1 MLEDIGQR
9 GSTRAPFLVK
19 VEASPRINLA
29 FQQNGVPA
37 VRRLGV
43 ECLNGGPY
51 EELTLTLR
59 SDPPELADEHTWTI
73 ATLRAGE
80 KVRFPE
86 RDIKLRPGLLSRL
99 TEPLRGEFL
108 FELSCRDQLLASVS
122 KPVELLAQNEWV
134 GFQEGA
140 ELLAAFVTPNDPSI
154 DPILSS
160 ASKIL
165 KRNSALG
172 GAIDGYLSGSREHV
186 WEMAS
191 AVWSVMCGRQL
202 TYALPPAS
210 FERRGQK
217 VRLPGQVMQS
227 GVATCIDTSVLF
239 AAALEQA
246 GLHPFITV
254 IDGHAFP
261 GVWLEPHM
269 FEAVVTEDPVALRA
283 RINND
288 NVLVFESTFA
298 TAAKHASFREAIR
311 AATQCVAADQEAKF
325 LGVIDIARARMVD
338 ILPLGTKV
346 EDAGGPAAKAKPSV
360 FERAPKLPDFRIG
373 RGGRAIDRVEVW
385 KSKLQ
390 DLSLRNPLVNLRPS
404 AKTVFPL
411 AGVALDPL
419 QTALASGRAL
429 TVRPI
434 PDFSLDGKRSAGG
447 KDAYAEADLVQRH
460 ADDALGNG
468 EVIVDQ
474 GEKKL
479 QNGLV
484 ELLRLARSDLREGGA
499 TTVFLASGF
508 LRWRRGG
515 GDRET
520 YSAPL
525 VLTPLMLR
533 RESARSPIQ
542 IRQGQDEVR
551 FNPTLVQLLRRDFE
565 IDLARLD
572 ETLPLRDNNAVD
584 INALLYAVGQ
594 EINAVPGWEIAHE
607 AAIARFS
614 FAKHLMWRDLAD
626 RQKQLRR
633 SPVVRCLLEPK
644 PGAFAREGAFPDPAR
659 LDADVSPA
667 DTFTPLSADSSQMV
681 AVRAAAQG
689 KSFVLMGPPGTG
701 KSQTIANMIAQCLAD
716 GKRVLFVAEKTAAL
730 DVVSRRLEEVGLRD
744 LCLEL
749 HSNRVSRTDL
759 MAQLE
764 RAWKG
769 ATTGAPPLWSELG
782 NDLKTTR
789 ARLNA
794 EVARLHTAGPGDVTP
809 YAAIGA
815 SVRGRE
821 MLALRP
827 HWRSWERGATAELK
841 QLRGIAQRCDLLAAE
856 LGGVDASAFQGVG
869 CTEWTPQMSEELFA
883 AADAVSSAAS
893 LVGEHW
899 PRAAEAFALR
909 ASCRRQ
915 DVVTS
920 AGTIAARLGKIGRRL
935 VKRASREDVRAAADR
950 LHIAVGLLRRRD
962 ELLAAGSVPYAPK
975 RAQRLDLDALAAQW
989 RDAGEQF
996 WLTGWLHRAQVRAA
1010 GPRAP
1015 PRAKPDDV
1023 SSDLQLLAEA
1033 RALEAQLSAF
1043 DDLTGLTGGIW
1054 RGARTNADRI
1064 ALFAAIIDMAGVL
1077 ERGDDGGEISVD
1089 RVTPFYER
1097 LQTRDAPDGL
1107 GAFVEA
1113 YAGLRT
1119 ALARLASAA
1128 RAPAHMLVDAES
1140 PDWLGALAG
1149 LAERWRKAR
1158 GELQSWCA
1166 WRRARAE
1173 AIEAGLAP
1181 VVDALER
1188 GSLAAG
1194 AAQGAVE
1201 VNHARWWLAEAFE
1214 RDTELSSFSRPERE
1228 DLTRRF
1234 ADLDARVNRE
1244 TVAAIRAR
1252 LASRVP
1258 AFGEEASGEGWG
1270 LIWRELAKNRSRLS
1284 VRELMSEAG
1293 GEIAAL
1299 TPCFLMSPIS
1309 VAQYLTPDQSSF
1321 DLVIF
1326 DEASQI
1332 PVWDAVGALGRA
1344 NQAVIVG
1351 DPNQLPPTAFF
1362 QRGDT
1367 DEDAEDAP
1375 PEDAESILDE
1385 CIAAGMPI
1393 WRLQWHYRSRSESL
1407 ISFSNHTYYDGDLV
1421 TFPAPVAE
1429 DRALSLTQVDGVYDR
1444 GGKRVNRA
1452 EAEAIVAEIT
1462 ARLSSQDPAV
1472 RGASIGV
1479 ITMNAEQQRLIED
1492 LLDEARRTEDAFE
1505 PYFDTEIDEPIVVR
1519 NLESIQGEE
1528 RDVILLSVGYGPDA
1542 EGRMSM
1548 NFGPLNKLGGERRL
1562 NVAVTRARQELKVFA
1577 SFAPEAIEL
1586 SRTRARG
1593 VRDLRAFLSFAKDGA
1608 SLASPHSAAAAED
1621 MLAGAI
1627 VEALAARGWKAR
1639 AGVGGGRFRVA
1650 LGVEDPEEPGS
1661 YLAAVETDGPAYG
1674 AAASARDRDILRP
1687 CVLEGLGWRLHRA
1700 WAADWLAD
1708 PEGAADRLAEA
1719 LGEQM
1724 MRRGVRAEQ
1733 E

>member
-1 MLEDIGQR
+1 MTMLEDIEQST
-9 GSTRAPFLVK
+9 STRAPFLVK
-19 VEASPRINLA
+19 VEVSPRINLA

-37 VRRLGV
+37 VRRLEV
-43 ECLNGGPY
+43 ECLEGGPH
-51 EELTLTLR
+51 EELTLTMR
-59 SDPPELADEHTWTI
+59 SDPPELADEQSWTI
-73 ATLRAGE
+73 ATVRAGE
-80 KVRFPE
+80 RVRFPE
-86 RDIKLRPGLLSRL
+86 RDITLRPGLLSRL
-99 TEPLRGEFL
+99 TEPVRGEFL
-108 FELSCRDQLLASVS
+108 FELSHGGALLASVA

-134 GFQEGA
+134 GFDEGA

-160 ASKIL
+160 ASKHL

-172 GAIDGYLSGSREHV
+172 GAMDGYRSGSREHV

-191 AVWSVMCGRQL
+191 AIWSVICGRRL

-210 FERRGQK
+210 FERHGQK

-254 IDGHAFP
+254 VDGHAFP
-261 GVWLEPHM
+261 GVWLEPQM

-283 RINND
+283 RINNN

-325 LGVIDIARARMVD
+325 IGVVDIARARMLD
-338 ILPLGTKV
+338 ILPLGTTV
-346 EDAGGPAAKAKPSV
+346 EDAGGPAAKAKPSE
-360 FERAPKLPDFRIG
+360 FERAPKLPDFRIE
-373 RGGRAIDRVEVW
+373 RGGRAIDRIEVW

-429 TVRPI
+429 TVRAI
-434 PDFSLDGKRSAGG
+434 PDFSLHGQRLADGA
-447 KDAYAEADLVQRH
+447 DAYTGADRVERH
-460 ADDALGNG
+460 AADALANG

-474 GEKKL
+474 GERTL

-520 YSAPL
+520 YAAPL
-525 VLTPLMLR
+525 LLSPLALE
-533 RESARSPIQ
+533 RESAKSPIKIQ
-542 IRQGQDEVR
+542 RSQDEVR
-551 FNPTLVQLLRRDFE
+551 FNPTLVQLLKRDFE
-565 IDLARLD
+565 IDLTRLED
-572 ETLPLRDNNAVD
+572 TLPLRENGAVD
-584 INALLYAVGQ
+584 VGALLYAVGQ
-594 EINAVPGWEIAHE
+594 EINTVPGWEIAHE

-626 RQKQLRR
+626 RQKQLKR
-633 SPVVRCLLEPK
+633 SPVVHCLLEPK
-644 PGAFAREGAFPDPAR
+644 PGAFARDGAFPDPAT
-659 LDADVSPA
+659 LDAQFSPA

-769 ATTGAPPLWSELG
+769 ATADAPPLWSELG
-782 NDLKTTR
+782 ADLKATR
-789 ARLNA
+789 SRLNA
-794 EVARLHTAGPGDVTP
+794 EVARLHTPGPGDVTA

-815 SVRGRE
+815 SVRGRG
-821 MLALRP
+821 MLAVRP
-827 HWRSWERGATAELK
+827 HWKSWERGGTAELK
-841 QLRGIAQRCDLLAAE
+841 QFREIAQRCDLLAAE
-856 LGGVDASAFQGVG
+856 LGGVDANAFQGVG

-883 AADAVSSAAS
+883 AADAVNSAAS

-899 PRAAEAFALR
+899 PRAAEAFGLR
-909 ASCRRQ
+909 ADCRRQ
-915 DVVTS
+915 GVIAS
-920 AGTIAARLGKIGRRL
+920 AGTIAARLGAIGRRL
-935 VKRASREDVRAAADR
+935 VRKAFREDVRAAADR
-950 LHIAVGLLRRRD
+950 LHAAVGLLRRRD
-962 ELLAAGSVPYAPK
+962 ELLAAGSVPYAAR
-975 RAQRLDLDALAAQW
+975 RARRLDLDALTAQW

-996 WLTGWLHRAQVRAA
+996 WLTGRIHRARVRAA
-1010 GPRAP
+1010 LTRAARGGRP
-1015 PRAKPDDV
+1015 TDV
-1023 SSDLQLLAEA
+1023 TSDLQLLAKA
-1033 RALEAQLSAF
+1033 RALEVQLSAF
-1043 DDLTGLTGGIW
+1043 DDLTGLTGGVW
-1054 RGARTNADRI
+1054 RGARTNADHI
-1064 ALFAAIIDMAGVL
+1064 ALFAAIIDLAGVL
-1077 ERGDDGGEISVD
+1077 ERGDDGGEIGVD
-1089 RVTPFYER
+1089 RVTSFHER
-1097 LQTRDAPDGL
+1097 LQSRDTPDGL
-1107 GAFVEA
+1107 GAFVET
-1113 YAGLRT
+1113 YEGLQM

-1128 RAPAHMLVDAES
+1128 RAPAHMLVDAEA
-1140 PDWLGALAG
+1140 PDWLGALAR
-1149 LAERWRKAR
+1149 LAERWRTAR
-1158 GELQSWCA
+1158 GDLQSWCA

-1188 GSLAAG
+1188 GALPAG
-1194 AAQGAVE
+1194 AAQRAVD
-1201 VNHARWWLAEAFE
+1201 VNHARWWLARAFV
-1214 RDTELSSFSRPERE
+1214 RDAELSSFSRPERE
-1228 DLTRRF
+1228 DLRRQF
-1234 ADLDARVNRE
+1234 ADLDARLNSD

-1258 AFGEEASGEGWG
+1258 AFGEEASGEGWS
-1270 LIWRELAKNRSRLS
+1270 LIWRELARNRSRLS
-1284 VRELMSEAG
+1284 VRELMEHAG
-1293 GEIAAL
+1293 KEIAAL

-1332 PVWDAVGALGRA
+1332 PVWDAIGALGRA

-1367 DEDAEDAP
+1367 DEDAEEAP

-1407 ISFSNHTYYDGDLV
+1407 ISFSNHTYYDSDLV

-1429 DRALSLTQVDGVYDR
+1429 DRAVSLIQVDGVYER

-1452 EAEAIVAEIT
+1452 EADAIVAEIT

-1492 LLDEARRTEDAFE
+1492 LLDEARRAHDELET
-1505 PYFDTEIDEPIVVR
+1505 YFDTEMDEPIIVR

-1542 EGRMSM
+1542 DGRMPM
-1548 NFGPLNKLGGERRL
+1548 NFGPLNRLGGERRL

-1577 SFAPEAIEL
+1577 SFAPGAIEL

-1593 VRDLRAFLSFAKDGA
+1593 VTDLKAFLSFAENGA
-1608 SLASPHSAAAAED
+1608 SLNWHSSLAAKED
-1621 MLAGAI
+1621 VFADAI
-1627 VEALAARGWKAR
+1627 VEALAARGWTAS

-1650 LGVEDPEEPGS
+1650 VGVENPKKPGS
-1661 YLAAVETDGPAYG
+1661 YLAAIETDGPAYG

-1687 CVLEGLGWRLHRA
+1687 SVLEGLGWRLHRA

-1708 PEGAADRLAEA
+1708 PDGAADRLAEA
-1719 LGEQM
+1719 LREQM
-1724 MRRGVRAEQ
+1724 MKRGLPE
-1733 E
+1733 